1 MCDPTSA
8 STNATPPATRSQAI
22 IDAWLAGLRAS
33 GYRLTDTRRALV
45 EIMASSLLPLSA
57 QQLFAL
63 AQATHVDLG
72 LATVYRTL
80 EKLDELGLVQRV
92 HDRHGCHSY
101 IASGA
106 LSPAAVVICQG
117 CGRLAEVDATILER
131 AIKHVQRQS
140 NYQIQHYS
148 LQLTGLCAD
157 CQA

>member
-1 MCDPTSA
+1 MCDQTNA
-8 STNATPPATRSQAI
+8 SMNATPPATRAQAI
-22 IDAWLAGLRAS
+22 IDEWLASLRAS

-45 EIMASSLLPLSA
+45 EIMVGSLQPLSA

-63 AQATHVDLG
+63 AQATDVELG

-92 HDRHGCHSY
+92 HDRHGCHRY
-101 IASGA
+101 IASDG
-106 LSPAAVVICQG
+106 LPPPAVVICQG
-117 CGRLAEVDATILER
+117 CGRLDEVDAAILER

-140 NYQIQHYS
+140 HYQIQHYS